1 MPEKCPQIF
10 KKITDKERRMKIMN
24 NSQAL
29 DNKEKPRY
37 DTAIFAGGCFWCMV
51 APFDTY
57 PGVIKVESGYTGGD
71 VPNPTYKQVCTGL
84 TGHTEA
90 VRITFDPEKMPYKKL
105 VEIYW
110 QVTDPTDAMGQFQDR
125 GSQYQP
131 VIYYNSAEQEKIAEE
146 SRQALSD
153 SHKFDKPIVTRI
165 EPAKPFY
172 LAEDYH
178 QDFYKKDPLR
188 YAMEEAGGR
197 EQFIKEHWNK

>member
-1 MPEKCPQIF
+1 
-10 KKITDKERRMKIMN
+10 MKDVK
-24 NSQAL
+24 SL
-29 DNKEKPRY
+29 DNNEKSQY

-51 APFDTY
+51 SPFDTY
-57 PGVIKVESGYTGGD
+57 PGVVKVESGYTGGV
-71 VPNPTYKQVCTGL
+71 VPNPTYQQVCTGL

-90 VRITFDPEKMPYKKL
+90 VRITYDPHKISYQDL
-105 VEIYW
+105 VNIYW

-131 VIYYNSAEQEKIAEE
+131 VIYYNSPQQKEIAEQ

-153 SHKFDKPIVTRI
+153 SHKFSDPIVTRI

-178 QDFYKKDPLR
+178 QDFYKKDPER
-188 YAMEEAGGR
+188 YALEEAGGR
-197 EQFIKEHWNK
+197 EQFIKKHWKN